1 MSLKKI
7 LLIIFGVILITG
19 CNEAVNSPTKKV
31 ESFFS
36 KYQNLDSV
44 ILNQLDLILD
54 KDNNYNDDNKK
65 EYKTLMIKQYQNLSY
80 KITDERV
87 EDYNA
92 TVDVEVEVYDYKTA
106 IIKASDYYN
115 THKEEF
121 KDESLIDYQ
130 IKEMKDVTERS
141 VYQITF
147 NLTKNDKN
155 NWVLDEISD
164 IDRQKIHGLY

>member
-1 MSLKKI
+1 MKLKKI
-7 LLIIFGVILITG
+7 LLICFGVILITG
-19 CNEAVNSPTKKV
+19 CSEAANSPTKKV

-44 ILNQLDLILD
+44 VLDQLDLILD
-54 KDNNYNDDNKK
+54 KDTNYNDDNKK

-80 KITDERV
+80 KITNEKV
-87 EDYNA
+87 EDNNA
-92 TVDVEVEVYDYKTA
+92 IVDVEVEVYDYKTA
-106 IIKASDYYN
+106 IIKANDYYN

-141 VYQITF
+141 VYPITF

-155 NWVLDEISD
+155 NWVLDDISD